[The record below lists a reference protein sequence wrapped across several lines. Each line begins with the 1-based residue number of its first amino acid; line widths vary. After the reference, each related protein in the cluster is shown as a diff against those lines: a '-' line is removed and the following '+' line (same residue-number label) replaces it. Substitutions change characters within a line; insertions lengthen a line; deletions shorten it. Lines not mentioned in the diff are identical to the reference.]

1 MIASPES
8 TPVVRQVNY
17 GSERIDFL
25 LSRRPRKT
33 LAITVHPDLRV
44 EVVAPLFA
52 DEAAVIERVQARAR
66 WILRQ
71 RRQFSILDAQAD
83 ASALPVRRNPP
94 IPRSPISPPDRAER
108 DDRSFKFKEVS
119 SKSTNHHPRIPPRH
133 ENNSTPGSAIKP
145 SDVFAGSSPRHSN
158 GWFLYQLP
166 QPTLRLLRMPKR
178 WGSCTPKGEI
188 LLNPELIKA
197 PGICVEYVI
206 LHELCHLKHPN
217 HSAAFFRMLD
227 AVLPDWRE
235 RKQRLERAEI

>member
-1 MIASPES
+1 MIASPENP
-8 TPVVRQVNY
+8 PVVRQVNY

-25 LSRRPRKT
+25 LSRRQRKT

-44 EVVAPLFA
+44 EVVAPLDA

-71 RRQFSILDAQAD
+71 RRQFLSWMPKPMPRRYQSGETHRYLGRQYRLRIVPAETTGVSIQRGFIEIHQPSSKDSATARKELDAWFRHQ
-83 ASALPVRRNPP
+83 
-94 IPRSPISPPDRAER
+94 AER
-108 DDRSFKFKEVS
+108 RFRRELTKALK
-119 SKSTNHHPRIPPRH
+119 RL
-133 ENNSTPGSAIKP
+133 A
-145 SDVFAGSSPRHSN
+145 
-158 GWFLYQLP
+158 LYQLP

-197 PGICVEYVI
+197 PGICIEYVI

>member
-71 RRQFSILDAQAD
+71 RRQFLSWMPKPMPRRYQSGETHRYLGRQYRLRIVPKETTGVSIQRGFIEIHQPSSKDSATARKQLDAWFRHQ
-83 ASALPVRRNPP
+83 
-94 IPRSPISPPDRAER
+94 AER
-108 DDRSFKFKEVS
+108 RFRRELTKALKRLV
-119 SKSTNHHPRIPPRH
+119 
-133 ENNSTPGSAIKP
+133 
-145 SDVFAGSSPRHSN
+145 
-158 GWFLYQLP
+158 LYQLP